1 MIMEDLRGTALA
13 EHVIKVRTV
22 TPLLMHGA
30 NPREMAESRETS
42 FKGVIRYWWRVLQL
56 NSSELLQEE
65 TRLFG
70 GAGGR
75 EDGVSSPLRLRV
87 SELKGQRSYAIRPH
101 RGPSAGRTKG
111 IDEGSTIELR
121 MAVLRKDVDL
131 LKFYK
136 NLLEFA
142 FSVGAFGQRARRG
155 YGSLQIED
163 IKWAT
168 VEDYLSYLENLV
180 FALTDLSFADL
191 KIVSD
196 VEHPFI
202 RNLWVGEP
210 CQTSKEALIKIGQA
224 SSDATASAGNVGYLL
239 GSIGSRY
246 SKRLASPLHASVR
259 KIGADFYPI
268 VVETRGKQQVFEDY
282 RNQRSVFLEK
292 LGVNLNE

>member
-1 MIMEDLRGTALA
+1 MSIEELKGTALA
-13 EHVIKVRTV
+13 KHTITLQTI

-30 NPREMAESRETS
+30 NPKDIAESRETS

-155 YGSLQIED
+155 YGSLQIEG
-163 IKWAT
+163 IKWTT
-168 VEDYLSYLENLV
+168 VDDYLFHLQNLIYE
-180 FALTDLSFADL
+180 LTDSYFADF
-191 KIVSD
+191 KNASD
-196 VEHPFI
+196 VKHPII
-202 RNLWVGEP
+202 RNLWVGESIP
-210 CQTSKEALIKIGQA
+210 TSKEVLIKIGQA
-224 SSDATASAGNVGYLL
+224 SSNANASAGNEGYLL
-239 GSIGSRY
+239 GGIGR
-246 SKRLASPLHASVR
+246 KRQASPLHASVR
-259 KIGADFYPI
+259 KIGANFHPI
-268 VVETRGKQQVFEDY
+268 VVETCEKQRVSQEY
-282 RNQRSVFLEK
+282 RKQRNIFLEE
-292 LGVNLNE
+292 LGVDLNE